1 MQGTWKTKKRH
12 IQKDKFDQIVKS
24 KKVAQ
29 FFKDREKN
37 LDKMILENSSDAYV
51 KSSLQ
56 TVVENLK
63 KEVNEVLYGN
73 VPKSDFSI

>member
-1 MQGTWKTKKRH
+1 MQETWKTKKKD

-37 LDKMILENSSDAYV
+37 LDKMIL
-51 KSSLQ
+51 
-56 TVVENLK
+56 
-63 KEVNEVLYGN
+63 
-73 VPKSDFSI
+73 